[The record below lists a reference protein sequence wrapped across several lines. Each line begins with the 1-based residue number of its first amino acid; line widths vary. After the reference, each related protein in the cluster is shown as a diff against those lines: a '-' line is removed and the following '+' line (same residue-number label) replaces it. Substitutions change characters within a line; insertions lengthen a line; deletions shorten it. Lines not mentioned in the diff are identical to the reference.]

1 LKDIPVTQEVLGQCR
16 LQETLFQKRD
26 LVSKNKT
33 KQNKTKQNKTKQETK
48 DSLAWW
54 PTPLIPALGRQRQ
67 ADF

>member
-1 LKDIPVTQEVLGQCR
+1 
-16 LQETLFQKRD
+16 LFQKRD